1 MDKWKTLVTWSR
13 IKRAQPNIVNMNN
26 EFYDTIILSQI
37 AKQMRNPPPINDVIF
52 DIDDSSQIPD
62 DEE

>member
-1 MDKWKTLVTWSR
+1 MNKWKTLVTWSR

-37 AKQMRNPPPINDVIF
+37 AKQMDKWTPDNDVIF
-52 DIDDSSQIPD
+52 NIDSSQIPD

>member
-37 AKQMRNPPPINDVIF
+37 AKQDKWTPNIDDVIF
-52 DIDDSSQIPD
+52 NIDSSQIPD

>member
-1 MDKWKTLVTWSR
+1 
-13 IKRAQPNIVNMNN
+13 MNN

>member
-37 AKQMRNPPPINDVIF
+37 AKQMDKLTPDNDVIF
-52 DIDDSSQIPD
+52 NIDSSQIPD